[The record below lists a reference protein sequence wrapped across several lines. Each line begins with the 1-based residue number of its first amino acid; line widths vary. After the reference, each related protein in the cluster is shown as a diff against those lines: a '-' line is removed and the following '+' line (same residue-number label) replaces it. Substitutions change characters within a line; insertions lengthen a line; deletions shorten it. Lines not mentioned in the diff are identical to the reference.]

1 MSREIRTPIALE
13 SETITVQASPSND
26 PNINFE
32 DDRVDSVTQI
42 NSTKTL
48 SDEVIKLR
56 NLEDQVK
63 ASEEHTRTLKEK
75 ARELSQIVIPQM
87 MKEMNITKLKLKD
100 GASIEVSNFY
110 SAKIILEKQ
119 EEAFNWLRSNGL
131 GDIIK
136 NDVTVTFGRGEDNKA
151 MAYATLAKGQGYEPV
166 QKIGVH
172 PQTLKAVVRER
183 TESGQDL
190 PANLF
195 NTFVGNQTK
204 ITKR

>member
-1 MSREIRTPIALE
+1 M
-13 SETITVQASPSND
+13 N
-26 PNINFE
+26 NINFE
-32 DDRVDSVTQI
+32 KDRVDSVTQI
-42 NSTKTL
+42 DSTKTL

-63 ASEEHTRTLKEK
+63 ASEEHTKTLKEK

-110 SAKIILEKQ
+110 SAKIIPEKQ
-119 EEAFNWLRSNGL
+119 EAAFNWLRSNGL

-190 PANLF
+190 PADLF

>member
-1 MSREIRTPIALE
+1 M
-13 SETITVQASPSND
+13 N
-26 PNINFE
+26 NINFE
-32 DDRVDSVTQI
+32 KDRVDSVTQI
-42 NSTKTL
+42 DSTKTL

-172 PQTLKAVVRER
+172 AQTLKAVVRER
-183 TESGQDL
+183 TESGQEM
-190 PANLF
+190 PADLF

-204 ITKR
+204 INRRN

>member
-1 MSREIRTPIALE
+1 MN
-13 SETITVQASPSND
+13 Q
-26 PNINFE
+26 INFE
-32 DDRVDSVTQI
+32 KDRVDSVTQI
-42 NSTKTL
+42 DSTKTL

-110 SAKIILEKQ
+110 SAKIIPEKQ
-119 EEAFNWLRSNGL
+119 EAAFNWLRNNGL

-190 PANLF
+190 PADLF

-204 ITKR
+204 IIRRN

>member
-1 MSREIRTPIALE
+1 M
-13 SETITVQASPSND
+13 N
-26 PNINFE
+26 NINFE
-32 DDRVDSVTQI
+32 KDRVDSVTQI
-42 NSTKTL
+42 DSTKTL

-63 ASEEHTRTLKEK
+63 ASEEHTKTLKEK

-190 PANLF
+190 PADLL
-195 NTFVGNQTK
+195 
-204 ITKR
+204 IRL

>member
-1 MSREIRTPIALE
+1 MNS
-13 SETITVQASPSND
+13 
-26 PNINFE
+26 INFE
-32 DDRVDSVTQI
+32 KDRVDSVTQI
-42 NSTKTL
+42 DSTKTL

-110 SAKIILEKQ
+110 SARIIPEKQ
-119 EEAFNWLRSNGL
+119 EAAFNWLRSNGL

-190 PANLF
+190 PADLF

>member
-1 MSREIRTPIALE
+1 M
-13 SETITVQASPSND
+13 N
-26 PNINFE
+26 NINFE
-32 DDRVDSVTQI
+32 KDRVDSVTQI
-42 NSTKTL
+42 DSTKTL

-75 ARELSQIVIPQM
+75 ARELSQIVIPEM
-87 MKEMNITKLKLKD
+87 MKEMKVTKLKLKD
-100 GASIEVSNFY
+100 GASIEVTNFY
-110 SAKIILEKQ
+110 SARITPDKQ
-119 EEAFNWLRSNGL
+119 EAAFNWLRENGL

-172 PQTLKAVVRER
+172 AQTLKAVVRER
-183 TESGQDL
+183 TESGQEM
-190 PANLF
+190 PADLF
-195 NTFVGNQTK
+195 NPFVGNQPK
-204 ITKR
+204 IIRRN

>member
-1 MSREIRTPIALE
+1 M
-13 SETITVQASPSND
+13 N
-26 PNINFE
+26 NINFE
-32 DDRVDSVTQI
+32 KDRVDSVTQI
-42 NSTKTL
+42 DSTKTL

-63 ASEEHTRTLKEK
+63 ASEEHTKALKEK
-75 ARELSQIVIPQM
+75 ARELSQVVIPQM

-119 EEAFNWLRSNGL
+119 EQAFNWLRSNGL

-190 PANLF
+190 PADLF

>member
-1 MSREIRTPIALE
+1 M
-13 SETITVQASPSND
+13 N
-26 PNINFE
+26 NINFE
-32 DDRVDSVTQI
+32 KDRVDSVTQI
-42 NSTKTL
+42 DSTKTL

-110 SAKIILEKQ
+110 SAKIIPEKQ
-119 EEAFNWLRSNGL
+119 EAAFNWLRSNGL

-151 MAYATLAKGQGYEPV
+151 MAYATLAKGQGYEPG
-166 QKIGVH
+166 QKIDVH

-190 PANLF
+190 PADLF

>member
-1 MSREIRTPIALE
+1 M
-13 SETITVQASPSND
+13 N
-26 PNINFE
+26 NINFE
-32 DDRVDSVTQI
+32 KDRVDSVTQI
-42 NSTKTL
+42 DSTKKL

-110 SAKIILEKQ
+110 SAKIIPEKQ
-119 EEAFNWLRSNGL
+119 EAAFNWLRSNGL

-190 PANLF
+190 PADLF

>member
-1 MSREIRTPIALE
+1 M
-13 SETITVQASPSND
+13 N
-26 PNINFE
+26 NINFE
-32 DDRVDSVTQI
+32 KDRVDSITQVDQ
-42 NSTKTL
+42 TKNL
-48 SDEVIKLR
+48 SDAEIELR
-56 NLEDQVK
+56 NLEDQILS
-63 ASEEHTRTLKEK
+63 SEEHTKNLKEK
-75 ARELSQIVIPQM
+75 AKQLSNFDIPKM
-87 MKEMNITKLKLKD
+87 MQEMNVTKLKLKD

-110 SAKIILEKQ
+110 SAKIIPEKQ
-119 EEAFNWLRSNGL
+119 EAAFNWLRNNGL

-190 PANLF
+190 PADLF

>member
-1 MSREIRTPIALE
+1 M
-13 SETITVQASPSND
+13 N
-26 PNINFE
+26 NINFE
-32 DDRVDSVTQI
+32 KDRVDSVTQI
-42 NSTKTL
+42 DSTKTL

-183 TESGQDL
+183 TESGKDM
-190 PANLF
+190 PADLF

>member
-1 MSREIRTPIALE
+1 M
-13 SETITVQASPSND
+13 N
-26 PNINFE
+26 NINFE
-32 DDRVDSVTQI
+32 EDRVDSVTQI
-42 NSTKTL
+42 DQTKNL
-48 SDEVIKLR
+48 SDKVIELR
-56 NLEDQVK
+56 NLEDQVV
-63 ASEEHTRTLKEK
+63 ASEDHTRGLKEK

-110 SAKIILEKQ
+110 SAKIILKKQ
-119 EEAFNWLRSNGL
+119 EAAFNWLRSNGL

-190 PANLF
+190 PADLF